1 MQPKAVDAANA
12 FIATHSQVLQLPIFT
27 PIPDLPALT
36 KAAAT
41 LLPWTRVPSAAKS
54 ALMSTAAF
62 SPSPISVSGLRLE
75 RGGKTLLTG
84 FSLDVQ
90 PGEALVLLG
99 PNGSGKTT
107 LLRAMGGLVRPAGGE
122 ISLDP
127 QSVAFLG
134 HADALK
140 ASETV
145 EQSLRFWARLYGGDV
160 TTLDPVMVDMAL
172 AHLARR
178 TCGTL
183 SAGQKRRT
191 ALARIA
197 LSNRPVWLLDEP
209 AAPLDAR
216 SRARLASLVRQHCEA
231 GGIVIAATHVDLGW
245 AGARVEDLRPAPT
258 RTAAGVG

>member
-1 MQPKAVDAANA
+1 
-12 FIATHSQVLQLPIFT
+12 
-27 PIPDLPALT
+27 
-36 KAAAT
+36 
-41 LLPWTRVPSAAKS
+41 
-54 ALMSTAAF
+54 MSTVAF
-62 SPSPISVSGLRLE
+62 SPSPIAVSGLRLE

-84 FSLDVQ
+84 FSLNVE

-107 LLRAMGGLVRPAGGE
+107 LLRAMGGLVRPVAGE

-140 ASETV
+140 PSETV
-145 EQSLRFWARLYGGDV
+145 EQSLAFWARLYSGDLEM
-160 TTLDPVMVDMAL
+160 LDQVMTEMAL

-197 LSNRPVWLLDEP
+197 LSNRSVWLLDEP

-216 SRARLASLVRQHCEA
+216 SRERLARLVRQHCAA

-258 RTAAGVG
+258 KTAAGVG

>member
-1 MQPKAVDAANA
+1 
-12 FIATHSQVLQLPIFT
+12 
-27 PIPDLPALT
+27 
-36 KAAAT
+36 
-41 LLPWTRVPSAAKS
+41 
-54 ALMSTAAF
+54 MSTAAF
-62 SPSPISVSGLRLE
+62 DPAPITVSGLRLA

-84 FSLDVQ
+84 FSLDVK
-90 PGEALVLLG
+90 PGEAMVLLG

-107 LLRAMGGLVRPAGGE
+107 LLRALGGLVRPAAGE

-140 ASETV
+140 PSETV
-145 EQSLRFWARLYGGDV
+145 EQSLAFWARLYGGDLK
-160 TTLDPVMVDMAL
+160 TLDQVMTDLAL

-191 ALARIA
+191 ALARVA
-197 LSNRPVWLLDEP
+197 LSNRSVWLLDEP

-216 SRARLASLVRQHCEA
+216 SRERLTLLVRQHCEL

>member
-1 MQPKAVDAANA
+1 M
-12 FIATHSQVLQLPIFT
+12 S
-27 PIPDLPALT
+27 
-36 KAAAT
+36 
-41 LLPWTRVPSAAKS
+41 SAAF
-54 ALMSTAAF
+54 APF
-62 SPSPISVSGLRLE
+62 PITVSGLHLE
-75 RGGKTLLTG
+75 RGGKSLLSD
-84 FSLDVQ
+84 FSLSVE

-107 LLRAMGGLVRPAGGE
+107 LLRALGGLVRPAAGE

-127 QSVAFLG
+127 QAVAFLG

-140 ASETV
+140 PSETV
-145 EQSLRFWARLYGGDV
+145 EQSLEFWAGLYGGDASQI
-160 TTLDPVMVDMAL
+160 DAVMTQMAL

-191 ALARIA
+191 ALARVA
-197 LSNRPVWLLDEP
+197 LSNRSVWLLDEP

-216 SRARLASLVRQHCEA
+216 SRERLAALVKTQCEA

-245 AGARVEDLRPAPT
+245 DVARVEDMRTAPT
-258 RTAAGVG
+258 KTGAGVG

>member
-1 MQPKAVDAANA
+1 M
-12 FIATHSQVLQLPIFT
+12 S
-27 PIPDLPALT
+27 
-36 KAAAT
+36 
-41 LLPWTRVPSAAKS
+41 
-54 ALMSTAAF
+54 STAAA
-62 SPSPISVSGLRLE
+62 PARITVSDLRLE
-75 RGGKTLLTG
+75 RGGKTVLTG
-84 FSLDVQ
+84 FSLTVE

-107 LLRAMGGLVRPAGGE
+107 LLRALGGLVRPVSGE
-122 ISLDP
+122 IGLDP

-140 ASETV
+140 PSETV
-145 EQSLRFWARLYGGDV
+145 EQALAFWAGLYGGDASQ
-160 TTLDPVMVDMAL
+160 LDAVMVQMAL

-216 SRARLASLVRQHCEA
+216 SRERLAALVKTHCQA
-231 GGIVIAATHVDLGW
+231 GGVVIAATHVDLGW
-245 AGARVEDLRPAPT
+245 AGARVQDLRTAPT
-258 RTAAGVG
+258 QTGAGVG

>member
-1 MQPKAVDAANA
+1 MFP
-12 FIATHSQVLQLPIFT
+12 
-27 PIPDLPALT
+27 
-36 KAAAT
+36 
-41 LLPWTRVPSAAKS
+41 
-54 ALMSTAAF
+54 AAF
-62 SPSPISVSGLRLE
+62 TLSPIEVSSLRLE
-75 RGGKTLLTG
+75 RGRKAVLTG
-84 FSLDVQ
+84 FSLKVE
-90 PGEALVLLG
+90 PGEAVVLLG

-107 LLRAMGGLVRPAGGE
+107 LLRALGGLVRPLGGE
-122 ISLDP
+122 IRLDP

-140 ASETV
+140 PSETV
-145 EQSLRFWARLYGGDV
+145 EQALQFWAGLYGGDANQ
-160 TTLDPVMVDMAL
+160 LDDVMVQMAL

-216 SRARLASLVRQHCEA
+216 SRERLAALVKAQCQA
-231 GGIVIAATHVDLGW
+231 GGVVIAATHVDLGW
-245 AGARVEDLRPAPT
+245 AGARVEDLRTAPT
-258 RTAAGVG
+258 KTGAGVG

>member
-1 MQPKAVDAANA
+1 
-12 FIATHSQVLQLPIFT
+12 
-27 PIPDLPALT
+27 
-36 KAAAT
+36 
-41 LLPWTRVPSAAKS
+41 
-54 ALMSTAAF
+54 MSTVAF
-62 SPSPISVSGLRLE
+62 SPSPIAVSSLRLE

-84 FSLDVQ
+84 FSLNVE

-99 PNGSGKTT
+99 PNGSGKMT
-107 LLRAMGGLVRPAGGE
+107 LLRAMGGLVRPVAGE

-140 ASETV
+140 PSETV
-145 EQSLRFWARLYGGDV
+145 EQSLAFWARLYGGDLE
-160 TTLDPVMVDMAL
+160 TLDQVMTEMAL

-197 LSNRPVWLLDEP
+197 LSNRSVWLLDEP

-216 SRARLASLVRQHCEA
+216 SRERLARLVRQHCAA

-258 RTAAGVG
+258 KTAAGVG

>member
-1 MQPKAVDAANA
+1 M
-12 FIATHSQVLQLPIFT
+12 S
-27 PIPDLPALT
+27 
-36 KAAAT
+36 
-41 LLPWTRVPSAAKS
+41 SAAFDP
-54 ALMSTAAF
+54 A
-62 SPSPISVSGLRLE
+62 PITVSGLRLE

-84 FSLDVQ
+84 FSLDVK

-107 LLRAMGGLVRPAGGE
+107 LLRALGGLVRPAAGE

-140 ASETV
+140 PSETV
-145 EQSLRFWARLYGGDV
+145 EQSLAFWARLYGDEIN
-160 TTLDPVMVDMAL
+160 TLDQVMTDLAL

-197 LSNRPVWLLDEP
+197 LSNRSVWLLDEP

-216 SRARLASLVRQHCEA
+216 SRERLARLVRQHCEL

-245 AGARVEDLRPAPT
+245 EGARVEDLHPAPT
-258 RTAAGVG
+258 KTAAGVG

>member
-1 MQPKAVDAANA
+1 
-12 FIATHSQVLQLPIFT
+12 
-27 PIPDLPALT
+27 
-36 KAAAT
+36 
-41 LLPWTRVPSAAKS
+41 
-54 ALMSTAAF
+54 MSTVAF
-62 SPSPISVSGLRLE
+62 SPSPIAISSLRLE

-84 FSLDVQ
+84 FSLNVE

-107 LLRAMGGLVRPAGGE
+107 LLRAMGGLVRPVAGE

-140 ASETV
+140 PSETV
-145 EQSLRFWARLYGGDV
+145 EQSLAFWARLYGGDLE
-160 TTLDPVMVDMAL
+160 TLDQVMTEMAL

-197 LSNRPVWLLDEP
+197 LSNRSVWLLDEP

-216 SRARLASLVRQHCEA
+216 SRERLARLVRQHCAA

-258 RTAAGVG
+258 KTAAGVG

>member
-1 MQPKAVDAANA
+1 
-12 FIATHSQVLQLPIFT
+12 
-27 PIPDLPALT
+27 
-36 KAAAT
+36 
-41 LLPWTRVPSAAKS
+41 
-54 ALMSTAAF
+54 MSTAAF
-62 SPSPISVSGLRLE
+62 DPAPITVSGLRLA

-84 FSLDVQ
+84 FSLDVE

-107 LLRAMGGLVRPAGGE
+107 LLRAMGGLVRPAAGE

-140 ASETV
+140 PSETV
-145 EQSLRFWARLYGGDV
+145 EQSLEFWARLYGGDLK
-160 TTLDPVMVDMAL
+160 TLDQVMTDLAL

-191 ALARIA
+191 ALARVA
-197 LSNRPVWLLDEP
+197 LSNRSVWLLDEP

-216 SRARLASLVRQHCEA
+216 SRERLALLVRQHCEL

-258 RTAAGVG
+258 KTAAGVG

>member
-1 MQPKAVDAANA
+1 
-12 FIATHSQVLQLPIFT
+12 
-27 PIPDLPALT
+27 
-36 KAAAT
+36 
-41 LLPWTRVPSAAKS
+41 
-54 ALMSTAAF
+54 MSTVAF
-62 SPSPISVSGLRLE
+62 SPSPIAVSSLRLE

-84 FSLDVQ
+84 FSLNVE

-107 LLRAMGGLVRPAGGE
+107 LLRAMGGLVRPVAGE

-140 ASETV
+140 PSETV
-145 EQSLRFWARLYGGDV
+145 EQSLAFWARLYGGDLE
-160 TTLDPVMVDMAL
+160 TLDQVMTEMAL

-197 LSNRPVWLLDEP
+197 LSNRSVWLLDEP

-216 SRARLASLVRQHCEA
+216 SRERLARLVRQHCAA

>member
-1 MQPKAVDAANA
+1 M
-12 FIATHSQVLQLPIFT
+12 S
-27 PIPDLPALT
+27 
-36 KAAAT
+36 
-41 LLPWTRVPSAAKS
+41 SAAFDP
-54 ALMSTAAF
+54 A
-62 SPSPISVSGLRLE
+62 PIAVSGLRLE

-84 FSLDVQ
+84 FSLDVK

-107 LLRAMGGLVRPAGGE
+107 LLRALGGLVRPGAGE

-140 ASETV
+140 PSETV
-145 EQSLRFWARLYGGDV
+145 EQSLRFWAGLYGGDLK
-160 TTLDPVMVDMAL
+160 TLDQVMIDLAL

-216 SRARLASLVRQHCEA
+216 SRERLARLVRQHCEA

-258 RTAAGVG
+258 KTAAGVG